1 VTRVVEIGWAPA
13 PPPPG
18 AAPLRAVE
26 TYNVERDGDRLRVS
40 ARVAVRGD
48 EPNLRGHFPG
58 LPVFPGVFVIEAVC
72 QAVAHTL
79 GTPGARPPVL
89 RAVRSV
95 RFLAPLLDGDELTL
109 ELAVTPREGS
119 GWSVRGTG
127 RRLDGTVAAKVSADF
142 DPGQAAGA

>member
-1 VTRVVEIGWAPA
+1 VTRAVDTRWAAA

-26 TYNVERDGDRLRVS
+26 TWCTERDGDRLRVG
-40 ARVAVRGD
+40 ARVAVHGD

-72 QAVAHTL
+72 QAMAHAL
-79 GTPGARPPVL
+79 GADSARPPVL
-89 RAVRSV
+89 RAVRSI

-109 ELAVTPREGS
+109 ELSVTPRDAG

-127 RRLDGTVAAKVSADF
+127 RRLDGTVAAKVRADF
-142 DPGQAAGA
+142 DPGEAAGA

>member
-1 VTRVVEIGWAPA
+1 MTRAVEIGWAPA
-13 PPPPG
+13 PPPPA

-26 TYNVERDGDRLRVS
+26 TWYVERDGDRLRIG

-72 QAVAHTL
+72 QAVAHAL
-79 GTPGARPPVL
+79 GTPGTRPPVL

-109 ELAVTPREGS
+109 ELTVTPDDET

-127 RRLDGTVAAKVSADF
+127 RRLDGTVAAKVRADF
-142 DPGQAAGA
+142 DPGEAAGA